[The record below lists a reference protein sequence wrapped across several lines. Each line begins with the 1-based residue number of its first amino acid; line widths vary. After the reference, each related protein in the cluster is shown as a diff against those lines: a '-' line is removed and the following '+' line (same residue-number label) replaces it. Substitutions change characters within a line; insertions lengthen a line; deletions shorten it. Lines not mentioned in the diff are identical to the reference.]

1 MSEMAEKPAKATPKA
16 PKAAEEGFDFIRNGV
31 DSYPAA
37 SRFVFSFVAHVIW
50 AFTSLFYPS
59 TFEGFDELVK
69 KQQGGKGVVL
79 VMNHVSM
86 VEPVVTIVALW
97 RRGVHIRPLYKLD
110 FEKIG
115 PAKWLFR
122 RMGGIPVDRGSADLK
137 ALKACRD
144 ALNRGEWVLVYPE
157 GTRIKNDEQEVE
169 LHGGFAMIAQ
179 MAKADVVPSAVVGAA
194 DPYKTRKTKRRHPK
208 LRAGAPISF
217 DELEGSSR
225 KEKLQEMERVAVER
239 VYAIR
244 DDLRAENPT
253 LW

>member
-1 MSEMAEKPAKATPKA
+1 MSEGSAKPTKVAGKPDAK
-16 PKAAEEGFDFIRNGV
+16 GYDFIRNGV

-37 SRFVFSFVAHVIW
+37 ARFVFSFVAHVIW
-50 AFTSLFYPS
+50 AFMSLFYPS
-59 TFEGFDELVK
+59 TFEGFDELLDER
-69 KQQGGKGVVL
+69 GEKGHVL

-86 VEPVVTIVALW
+86 VEPVVTIVYLW
-97 RRGVHIRPLYKLD
+97 RRGIHIRPLYKLD

-157 GTRIKNDEQEVE
+157 GTRIKNDEQKVEV
-169 LHGGFAMIAQ
+169 HGGFAMVAQ

-194 DPYKTRKTKRRHPK
+194 DPYNTRPTKRRHAK
-208 LRAGAPISF
+208 IRAGAPIAF
-217 DELEGSSR
+217 DELEGDSR
-225 KEKLQEMERVAVER
+225 KEKLQEMERVALER
-239 VYAIR
+239 VYELR
-244 DDLRAENPT
+244 DQLRAENPG